1 MTIKMFLACA
11 CGALTLSFFAAPA
24 PEDEKGPLYTVKENG
39 YVLLTESVIQKVI
52 AKDFELRRKLADP
65 RYYKDVQ
72 GNFKDLLRELYA
84 DPFDGRLVATN
95 KSLPEQEQA
104 ELWDIW
110 KAYEAYMRRCE
121 MRKALASL
129 LSFYDGRSMF
139 RYTARVERAQD
150 FYKSD
155 RMKKL
160 LHDMKMFDS
169 TFHQLDKSV
178 ARRYEEGET
187 FGKRYQ
193 SRVTLSDLFDGETIF
208 GTYVSA
214 EGTPKSS
221 FWNSLI
227 VLMRYNARMCDD
239 ELKKMKAASDE
250 VNIKIEH
257 VMDAHQKAI
266 SAASFY
272 KNGYPALAGI
282 VELDERII
290 DCVTAAVCDLT
301 GTIKKFEDTSTDAFN
316 LRSGLPCA
324 RVFAATGVDTDRKEG
339 PDYCELVTSAY
350 DYLRKKFGGMC
361 VRRHEKRM
369 ELK

>member
-1 MTIKMFLACA
+1 
-11 CGALTLSFFAAPA
+11 
-24 PEDEKGPLYTVKENG
+24 
-39 YVLLTESVIQKVI
+39 
-52 AKDFELRRKLADP
+52 
-65 RYYKDVQ
+65 
-72 GNFKDLLRELYA
+72 
-84 DPFDGRLVATN
+84 
-95 KSLPEQEQA
+95 
-104 ELWDIW
+104 
-110 KAYEAYMRRCE
+110 MRRCE
-121 MRKALASL
+121 MRKTMGSL

-169 TFHQLDKSV
+169 IFHQLDKSV

-193 SRVTLSDLFDGETIF
+193 SRVTLSDLFDGETLF
-208 GTYVSA
+208 GAYVSA
-214 EGTPKSS
+214 DGTPNSG
-221 FWNSLI
+221 FWNSLT

-239 ELKKMKAASDE
+239 ELTKMKAASDE
-250 VNIKIEH
+250 VNTKIEH
-257 VMDAHQKAI
+257 VMDAHKKAI
-266 SAASFY
+266 STASFY
-272 KNGYPALAGI
+272 KNGFPALAGI

-290 DCVTAAVCDLT
+290 DCVTVAVCDLT

-339 PDYCELVTSAY
+339 PNYRRLVMLSY
-350 DYLRKKFGGMC
+350 HHLRDKFDALS
-361 VRRHEKRM
+361 EKRHGKRIP
-369 ELK
+369 LN